1 MNLLSGLRAAPGG
14 RGHCCEV
21 TEAWRTAG
29 TGPGPGEAA
38 GPAVGGWAQPLRS
51 GEGRV
56 LPQDSSQ
63 ASVSISH
70 LIRQSA
76 LLSREGVCTGLHC
89 PGIGGSLHFYAT
101 TQTLLLVMIMREFFI
116 KHLLGVGCS
125 RPNDRTLMMTLR
137 PASSHLQFTKKETK
151 AQRSWVTSL

>member
-1 MNLLSGLRAAPGG
+1 MNLLSGLRVAPGG

-38 GPAVGGWAQPLRS
+38 GPAVGRLGPAPAER
-51 GEGRV
+51 GREGA
-56 LPQDSSQ
+56 PQDSSQ

-76 LLSREGVCTGLHC
+76 LLSRGGVRAGLHC
-89 PGIGGSLHFYAT
+89 SGTGGSLHFYAT

-116 KHLLGVGCS
+116 KHLLVLAALDQTIEPS
-125 RPNDRTLMMTLR
+125 
-137 PASSHLQFTKKETK
+137 
-151 AQRSWVTSL
+151 